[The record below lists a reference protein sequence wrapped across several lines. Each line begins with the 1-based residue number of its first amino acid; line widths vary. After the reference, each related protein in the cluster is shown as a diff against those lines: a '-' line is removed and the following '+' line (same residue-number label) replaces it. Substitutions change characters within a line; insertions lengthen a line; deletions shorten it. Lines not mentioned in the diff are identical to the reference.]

1 MKRALLMTVV
11 LLVLLPGIAK
21 AQWTFDIVSVEA
33 YINDHKKQRSL
44 LLARSTLEYSNK
56 LLHEYSRKEIG
67 EYKELNVDLD
77 RYTRAFDVIDVMYQS
92 LRTVLNVKSTYTAVS
107 DRIGDYK
114 KLLEDFNERIVK
126 RGRIDPG
133 DAVILAINEKAIRDI
148 ATTGAALQVGER
160 PCAVCHR
167 GGGLLDLRPAAGTG
181 SGEHVAGRHRA
192 TPEPGV
198 YRDMAVHTGAYRLLE
213 SEDLPSQG
221 QGDYR
226 RSFRTMAQSGTAGLL
241 MNDERERRQ
250 TIYRLEFDFHAID
263 IGK

>member
-114 KLLEDFNERIVK
+114 KLQRENRETGTHRP
-126 RGRIDPG
+126 RRC
-133 DAVILAINEKAIRDI
+133 RD
-148 ATTGAALQVGER
+148 TGHQRKGNTG
-160 PCAVCHR
+160 HR
-167 GGGLLDLRPAAGTG
+167 
-181 SGEHVAGRHRA
+181 
-192 TPEPGV
+192 
-198 YRDMAVHTGAYRLLE
+198 
-213 SEDLPSQG
+213 Q
-221 QGDYR
+221 
-226 RSFRTMAQSGTAGLL
+226 
-241 MNDERERRQ
+241 
-250 TIYRLEFDFHAID
+250 
-263 IGK
+263 